1 MTQRF
6 VAQFVSGM
14 ETPTL
19 ARHQL
24 DRWLP
29 SSVGEGERGALRLL
43 VSELVTNCVRHAR
56 AGDDAPVELSVRL
69 RPDGVRVEVRDSG
82 PGFEPQS
89 EPRPRGADGG
99 YGLFLVE
106 RMASRW
112 GVDTRDGTRVWFE
125 LELELEPAGA

>member
-6 VAQFVSGM
+6 IAHFLSNL

-19 ARHQL
+19 ARRQL

-29 SSVGEGERGALRLL
+29 ASIAEHDRGALRLL
-43 VSELVTNCVRHAR
+43 VSELVTNCVRHA
-56 AGDDAPVELSVRL
+56 ASDVDGGVELAL
-69 RPDGVRVEVRDSG
+69 RVDRSTIRVEVHDG
-82 PGFEPQS
+82 GTGFEPPVA
-89 EPRPRGADGG
+89 PRPRGADGG

-112 GVDTRDGTRVWFE
+112 GVDTRAGTRVWFE
-125 LELELEPAGA
+125 LDIAGAPG

>member
-6 VAQFVSGM
+6 VARFASGL

-24 DRWLP
+24 DDWLP
-29 SSVGEGERGALRLL
+29 ASVGEGPRGALRLL

-56 AGDDAPVELSVRL
+56 AGSEAPVELSLRL
-69 RPDGVRVEVRDSG
+69 GDAGVRVEVRDSG
-82 PGFEPQS
+82 PGFRPQAR
-89 EPRPRGADGG
+89 PTPRGADGG

-112 GVDTRDGTRVWFE
+112 GVDSEGGTRVWFE
-125 LELELEPAGA
+125 LEFEPAA

>member
-6 VAQFVSGM
+6 SAHFLSNL

-19 ARHQL
+19 ARRQL

-29 SSVGEGERGALRLL
+29 TSVTDNDRGALRLL
-43 VSELVTNCVRHAR
+43 VSELVTNCVRHAGSD
-56 AGDDAPVELSVRL
+56 ADAPVEVALRL
-69 RPDGVRVEVRDSG
+69 EPATIRVEVHDG
-82 PGFEPQS
+82 GTGFEVDRAPK
-89 EPRPRGADGG
+89 PRGADGG

-112 GVDTRDGTRVWFE
+112 GVDTDDGTRVWFE
-125 LELELEPAGA
+125 LDLAAAG